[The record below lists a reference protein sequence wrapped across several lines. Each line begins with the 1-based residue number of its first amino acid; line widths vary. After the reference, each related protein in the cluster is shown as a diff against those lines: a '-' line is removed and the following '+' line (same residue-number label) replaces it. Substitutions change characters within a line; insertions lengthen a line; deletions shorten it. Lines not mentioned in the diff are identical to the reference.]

1 MRFDTPRTTL
11 LLLSGGSLVGQNVV
25 QALASRRKCFRLI
38 ATNSIADEPSL
49 TEFDEVHLVPPTSLK
64 PMALERILERL
75 ILAHRPALVIPCR
88 DDDVLFLARFAQ
100 QHPDARQCLLCGDI
114 DPAAAMLDKWQS
126 WEFAAAGGLPFAP
139 TILPH
144 DTRSIDAFVRAQG
157 LPLLVKPRAGFASQ
171 GVSLIFDRRQLDPIA
186 GNQDVVVQAYLGDP
200 EVLETYRRNVEVN
213 GIPLFHSFEAVK
225 HSIQAVIA
233 PGGELAGLF
242 TTLHQMRQ
250 GMSVGVEE
258 DPSEDARQLGEWC
271 ARVFS
276 GAGWRGPLN
285 MQCQRN
291 RDGELQIYEFNGRLT
306 GATAA
311 RCLLGFDEIALAL
324 QAFTGTSIA
333 TPEGDLAVRVVRQ
346 PVGRG
351 VRADIRDALMRNGV
365 WRSG

>member
-1 MRFDTPRTTL
+1 MHFDTSGTTL
-11 LLLSGGSLVGQNVV
+11 LLMSGGSLVGQNVV
-25 QALASRRKCFRLI
+25 QALASRREYWRLI
-38 ATNSIADEPSL
+38 ATNSVADEPSL
-49 TEFDEVHLVPPTSLK
+49 ADFDEVHLVPPTSQN
-64 PMALERILERL
+64 PMALEQILERL

-100 QHPDARQCLLCGDI
+100 QHPDVRQCLLCGDI
-114 DPAAAMLDKWQS
+114 DPAAAMLDKWRS
-126 WEFAAAGGLPFAP
+126 WEFAAAEGLPFVP
-139 TILPH
+139 TILPE
-144 DTRSIDAFVRAQG
+144 DTRSIDAFVRKQG

-171 GVSLIFDRRQLDPIA
+171 GVSLCFDRRQLDPIA

-200 EVLETYRRNVEVN
+200 EMLETYRRNLEVN

-225 HSIQAVIA
+225 HSIQAVIT
-233 PGGELAGLF
+233 PEGELAGLF

-250 GMSVGVEE
+250 GLSVSVER
-258 DPSEDARQLGEWC
+258 DASEDARQLGERC

-324 QAFTGTSIA
+324 QAFTGISIA
-333 TPEGDLAVRVVRQ
+333 ALKGDPAGRVVRQ
-346 PVGRG
+346 PVGRS
-351 VRADIRDALMRNGV
+351 VHADIRDALTRKGV
-365 WRSG
+365 WRRG